1 MCAWNYDR
9 TYAEEMRSASQVQSA
24 SSPGPGND
32 EHHLCVAVCRVS
44 TLGAS
49 KVTFFVCFCFAFCL
63 FHLPLTLHM
72 IPIHIKVEVFKI
84 FGFSVKKITQAW
96 LYINPLSLFLCHCLS
111 VHKIVTRR
119 NSQFKK
125 RLVLIYSG
133 SHEWSQ
139 QRTIKRSPC
148 WKSIVLLQVWKTW
161 TGYIQE
167 CKTLTPRWNGDIMWR
182 YFRTHMIENDVW

>member
-84 FGFSVKKITQAW
+84 FGFSVKKIPQAW
-96 LYINPLSLFLCHCLS
+96 LYINPLSLFLCRLS
-111 VHKIVTRR
+111 T
-119 NSQFKK
+119 
-125 RLVLIYSG
+125 
-133 SHEWSQ
+133 
-139 QRTIKRSPC
+139 
-148 WKSIVLLQVWKTW
+148 VLLQVWKTW

>member
-49 KVTFFVCFCFAFCL
+49 KVTFFLCFCFAFCL

-84 FGFSVKKITQAW
+84 FGFSVKKIPPEETAN
-96 LYINPLSLFLCHCLS
+96 L
-111 VHKIVTRR
+111 
-119 NSQFKK
+119 KK
-125 RLVLIYSG
+125 D
-133 SHEWSQ
+133 W
-139 QRTIKRSPC
+139 C
-148 WKSIVLLQVWKTW
+148 W
-161 TGYIQE
+161 YIQGLTNDLNKE
-167 CKTLTPRWNGDIMWR
+167 LSKDPLADSPQCSSWCEQLGLDIFKGVKTLTPRWNGDIM
-182 YFRTHMIENDVW
+182 